1 MSAQE
6 ENDYGGFSAREKIY
20 IAFYVAILA
29 GFLTSVLF
37 IIALV

>member
-1 MSAQE
+1 MSAKE

-20 IAFYVAILA
+20 IALYITMLA

-37 IIALV
+37 INVLV